1 MGNTSTEKPR
11 VKPCKDNEC
20 TQKAKLMDL
29 RAKLHFKCSRQGKV
43 HEEMGSCKEDKDFS
57 L

>member
-29 RAKLHFKCSRQGKV
+29 RANLHFKCSRQGKV